1 MQLFRRRGEV
11 EERLERYTDI
21 TAARPAEVE
30 KKEKKKG
37 PSPLAK
43 SLDKALVGRGFGS
56 ELATQL
62 ARADLKFTVAEYIAL
77 MVITTIGGLVL
88 AYMIFGSPLLAPLG
102 ALAGFFAP
110 RMYIGFAQGQRL
122 NKFNNQLGD
131 AINLMVNGLRAGYS
145 VLQAMEAVAREMPP
159 PIATE
164 FERVTKEVQLGL
176 TVEQALANML
186 RRVRSDD
193 LDMMVTA
200 INVQREVGGNLG
212 EILETISHTIR
223 ERVRIKG
230 EIRALTAQGMATGY
244 VISGVPVGLFILI
257 FLINR
262 PYASR
267 LFEFPCGVA
276 MLVCGG
282 ILIISGFVVMMK
294 IVQIEV

>member
-1 MQLFRRRGEV
+1 MLLFRGPKREV
-11 EERLERYTDI
+11 EERLERY
-21 TAARPAEVE
+21 AETSAPE
-30 KKEKKKG
+30 DDKAKKRS
-37 PSPLAK
+37 SPLADRLNEAIGER
-43 SLDKALVGRGFGS
+43 SFGS

-62 ARADLKFTVAEYIAL
+62 ARADLKITAAEYMALLVIA
-77 MVITTIGGLVL
+77 MMGGAVL
-88 AYMIFGSPLLAPLG
+88 AFFIFRSILLAPLG
-102 ALAGFFAP
+102 AVAGFFVP
-110 RMYIGFAQGQRL
+110 RIYIGFAQGQRI

-131 AINLMVNGLRAGYS
+131 TLNLMVNGLRAGYS
-145 VLQAMEAVAREMPP
+145 VGQAMEAVAREMPP
-159 PIATE
+159 PISVE

-176 TVEQALANML
+176 TVEQALNNML
-186 RRVRSDD
+186 RRVTSDD

-230 EIRALTAQGMATGY
+230 EIRSLTAQGMMTGY

-257 FLINR
+257 FMINR

-267 LFEFPCGVA
+267 MFEFPCGVA
-276 MLVCGG
+276 MLVCSV
-282 ILIISGFVVMMK
+282 ILIVSGFFVMMK